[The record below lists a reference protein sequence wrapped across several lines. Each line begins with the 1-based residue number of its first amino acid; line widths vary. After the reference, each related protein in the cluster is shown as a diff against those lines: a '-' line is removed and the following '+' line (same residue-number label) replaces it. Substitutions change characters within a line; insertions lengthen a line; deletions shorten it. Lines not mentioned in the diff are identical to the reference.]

1 MALMQCSFFSESL
14 GMCTSAN
21 VIVPQPTLGQIGLEG
36 KGSPVGCPVL
46 YLLHGLSDDH
56 SIWLR
61 RTSIERYA
69 TAFGIAVVMPNGY
82 RSFYTDQVKTDIK
95 YWQYIS
101 DELPKLINGFF
112 KFSQK
117 REDTFVA
124 GLSMGGYGAM
134 KLAFNKPETFA
145 AAGCFSSVVRPWQFV
160 DVAPAMKAELQC
172 LFGDDPAANVGTLN
186 DPLAMSEKQVKA
198 GVPLTEVY
206 QACGTEDFLYEHNRR
221 FRLAAEEAGYGH
233 CYGKG
238 PGEHAWPYWDRA
250 IQTALR
256 FFLVLETDGE
266 FY

>member
-36 KGSPVGCPVL
+36 KGSPSGCPVL

-61 RTSIERYA
+61 RTCIERYA
-69 TAFGIAVVMPNGY
+69 TNFGIAVVMPHGY
-82 RSFYTDQVKTDIK
+82 RSFYSDQVKTNIK
-95 YWQYIS
+95 YWQYVS
-101 DELPKLINGFF
+101 EELPKLINGFF

-145 AAGCFSSVVRPWQFV
+145 AAGCFSSVVRPWMFRTC
-160 DVAPAMKAELQC
+160 APEMKSELQT
-172 LFGDDPAANVGTLN
+172 LYGDDLDATAGTIN
-186 DPLAMSEKQVKA
+186 DPLAMSEKQVNA
-198 GVPLTEVY
+198 GVALTQIY
-206 QACGTEDFLYEHNRR
+206 QACGTEDFLYDENQLLREHLTKIGYP
-221 FRLAAEEAGYGH
+221 FTYHEE
-233 CYGKG
+233 
-238 PGEHAWPYWDRA
+238 PGTHEWGFWDRQILA
-250 IQTALR
+250 YLNW
-256 FFLVLETDGE
+256 LKEKNLLK
-266 FY
+266 